1 MVHIRSTLK
10 SQPNNTIYKLR
21 NSTLLFLTEAAIIRH
36 ITTLQ
41 NKQTNLQQVLAT
53 ICPTL
58 LFIHDPSQLNFL
70 DE

>member
-1 MVHIRSTLK
+1 MGHIRSTLK

-21 NSTLLFLTEAAIIRH
+21 NGTLLFLTEVAIIRH
-36 ITTLQ
+36 IIALQ
-41 NKQTNLQQVLAT
+41 NKQTNLQKVLAM

-58 LFIHDPSQLNFL
+58 LHIHDHSQLSLL